1 MTMSPS
7 GGENARSAVIG
18 SQPLSGWLKWDSPA
32 KNKVADPFGLSEDRD
47 PTSELLTVL
56 GMTTGKGGETMTAR
70 DLIVKAD
77 RIRQEMGLSQ
87 AEWGR
92 QAGLDEFG
100 KAVGRTYYRG
110 NCKLSTM
117 VMLLRPLGY
126 EIKIMKVE
134 DMP

>member
-1 MTMSPS
+1 
-7 GGENARSAVIG
+7 
-18 SQPLSGWLKWDSPA
+18 
-32 KNKVADPFGLSEDRD
+32 
-47 PTSELLTVL
+47 
-56 GMTTGKGGETMTAR
+56 MTAR
-70 DLIVKAD
+70 NLIVQAD
-77 RIRQEMGLSQ
+77 KIRQDKGLSQ

-134 DMP
+134 DLP